1 MNDEKQR
8 LAAEVGGHSG
18 NVFGEGAL
26 HAEMVLTV
34 FGGHAVPADGLCL
47 LLPCGGG
54 FTVWP
59 NGEYAY
65 APGAGSEPGAV
76 SVYCGYMAED
86 IDGSLVCGSFAVGG
100 MGSGADAVDGFRAWS
115 TDDVVSME
123 SVLSI
128 PGPHDDMLGAADTDN
143 PQGGGGDSDTTMGAE
158 ALDSGSVMAMEQ
170 FAMSDCGC
178 SMDTCQGSSHAA
190 LGFTDDHFG
199 GGSLPSGDELDHM
212 IKISHEG

>member
-1 MNDEKQR
+1 MNDEKQS
-8 LAAEVGGHSG
+8 LATEAGGHSG

-34 FGGHAVPADGLCL
+34 FGGRAVPADGLCL

-65 APGAGSEPGAV
+65 APGAGFGDDAV
-76 SVYCGYMAED
+76 AVYYGYTAED
-86 IDGSLVCGSFAVGG
+86 GDGGLVCGSFAVGG
-100 MGSGADAVDGFRAWS
+100 MEAGADAVDGFLAWS

-128 PGPHDDMLGAADTDN
+128 PGQHDDVLDVADTAH
-143 PQGGGGDSDTTMGAE
+143 PQGGGDDSDTTTGAE
-158 ALDSGSVMAMEQ
+158 TLDSGSVMAMEQ
-170 FAMSDCGC
+170 FVMPDYGC